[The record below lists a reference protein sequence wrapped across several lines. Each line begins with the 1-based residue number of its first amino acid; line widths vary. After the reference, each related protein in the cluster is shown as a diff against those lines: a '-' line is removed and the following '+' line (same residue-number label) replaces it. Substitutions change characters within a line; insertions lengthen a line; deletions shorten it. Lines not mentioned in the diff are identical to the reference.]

1 MYLLAVINTTYFCH
15 MRREKY
21 FAALRLMYLF
31 IKSFANHFVD
41 VSLTFSDSS
50 SNLLLASTLFF
61 I

>member
-1 MYLLAVINTTYFCH
+1 MYLLADINTTYFCH

-31 IKSFANHFVD
+31 IKSFSNHFAD

-50 SNLLLASTLFF
+50 SNLLLTSTLFF